1 MQNDEILIVQNYLRE
16 TFSNDEIQIRK
27 SDSDTNLCNIFIN
40 NISVGNILRDEDPD
54 DDEISYSLNIPISL
68 SSDNEMTHNQ
78 YLIKL
83 FNNNNIILSGRGSI
97 GDSQEVYLN
106 QGDEKEYIGI
116 IYKDDS
122 ASYTFTMSILDF
134 DLHLYQHQIQQL

>member
-27 SDSDTNLCNIFIN
+27 SDSDINLCNIFIS

-68 SSDNEMTHNQ
+68 SSDNEMTHSE

-83 FNNNNIILSGRGSI
+83 FNNDNIILSGRGSI
-97 GDSQEVYLN
+97 DDSQEVYLRQDN
-106 QGDEKEYIGI
+106 DEEYIGI

-122 ASYTFTMSILDF
+122 ASFSFTMSILDF
-134 DLHLYQHQIQQL
+134 DL

>member
-1 MQNDEILIVQNYLRE
+1 MQNDEILLVQNYLRE

-134 DLHLYQHQIQQL
+134 DL

>member
-1 MQNDEILIVQNYLRE
+1 MQNDEILIVQNYLME
-16 TFSNDEIQIRK
+16 TISNDEIQIRK

-40 NISVGNILRDEDPD
+40 NISVGNIFRDEDPD

-134 DLHLYQHQIQQL
+134 DL

>member
-1 MQNDEILIVQNYLRE
+1 MQNDEILVVQNYLRE

-40 NISVGNILRDEDPD
+40 NISVGNIFRDEDPD

-134 DLHLYQHQIQQL
+134 DL

>member
-68 SSDNEMTHNQ
+68 SSDNEMTNNQ

-134 DLHLYQHQIQQL
+134 DL

>member
-27 SDSDTNLCNIFIN
+27 SDSDINLCNIFIS

-68 SSDNEMTHNQ
+68 SSDNEMTHSE

-83 FNNNNIILSGRGSI
+83 FNNDNIILSGRGSI
-97 GDSQEVYLN
+97 DDSQEVYLKQDN
-106 QGDEKEYIGI
+106 DKEYIGI

-122 ASYTFTMSILDF
+122 ASFSFTMSILDF
-134 DLHLYQHQIQQL
+134 DL

>member
-122 ASYTFTMSILDF
+122 ASYNFTMSILDF
-134 DLHLYQHQIQQL
+134 DL

>member
-40 NISVGNILRDEDPD
+40 NISVGNIFRDEDPD

-68 SSDNEMTHNQ
+68 SYDNKMTHNQ

-134 DLHLYQHQIQQL
+134 DL

>member
-40 NISVGNILRDEDPD
+40 NISVGSILRDEDPD

-83 FNNNNIILSGRGSI
+83 FNNNNIILSGRCSI

-134 DLHLYQHQIQQL
+134 DL

>member
-27 SDSDTNLCNIFIN
+27 SDSDINLCNIFIS

-68 SSDNEMTHNQ
+68 SSDNEMPHSQ
-78 YLIKL
+78 YLTKL
-83 FNNNNIILSGRGSI
+83 FNNDNITLSGRGSI
-97 GDSQEVYLN
+97 DDSQEVYLK
-106 QGDEKEYIGI
+106 QDEDEEYIGI

-122 ASYTFTMSILDF
+122 ASFSFTMSILDF
-134 DLHLYQHQIQQL
+134 DL

>member
-68 SSDNEMTHNQ
+68 SSDNKMTHNQ

-134 DLHLYQHQIQQL
+134 DL

>member
-27 SDSDTNLCNIFIN
+27 SDSDINLCNIFIS

-68 SSDNEMTHNQ
+68 SSDNEMTHSQ
-78 YLIKL
+78 YLTKL
-83 FNNNNIILSGRGSI
+83 FNNDNIILSGRGSI
-97 GDSQEVYLN
+97 DHSQEVYLRQDN
-106 QGDEKEYIGI
+106 DEEYIGI

-122 ASYTFTMSILDF
+122 ASFSFTMSILDF
-134 DLHLYQHQIQQL
+134 EL

>member
-27 SDSDTNLCNIFIN
+27 SDSDIKLCNIFIS

-68 SSDNEMTHNQ
+68 SSDNEMTHSE

-83 FNNNNIILSGRGSI
+83 FNNDNIILSGRGSI
-97 GDSQEVYLN
+97 DDSQEVYLKQDN
-106 QGDEKEYIGI
+106 DKEYIGI

-122 ASYTFTMSILDF
+122 ASFSFTMSILDF
-134 DLHLYQHQIQQL
+134 DL

>member
-68 SSDNEMTHNQ
+68 PSDNEMTHNQ

-134 DLHLYQHQIQQL
+134 DL

>member
-1 MQNDEILIVQNYLRE
+1 MQN
-16 TFSNDEIQIRK
+16 
-27 SDSDTNLCNIFIN
+27 
-40 NISVGNILRDEDPD
+40 
-54 DDEISYSLNIPISL
+54 DEISYSLNIPISL

-134 DLHLYQHQIQQL
+134 DL

>member
-16 TFSNDEIQIRK
+16 TFSNDDIQIRK

-40 NISVGNILRDEDPD
+40 NISVGNIFRDEDPD

-134 DLHLYQHQIQQL
+134 DL

>member
-97 GDSQEVYLN
+97 GDSQEVYLS
-106 QGDEKEYIGI
+106 QSDEKEYIGI

-134 DLHLYQHQIQQL
+134 DL

>member
-27 SDSDTNLCNIFIN
+27 SESDTNLCNIFIN

-134 DLHLYQHQIQQL
+134 DL

>member
-40 NISVGNILRDEDPD
+40 NISVGNIFRDEDPD

-68 SSDNEMTHNQ
+68 SSDSKITHSQ
-78 YLIKL
+78 YLKNL
-83 FNNNNIILSGRGSI
+83 FNNNDISLSGRGSI
-97 GDSQEVYLN
+97 DDSQEVYLN
-106 QGDEKEYIGI
+106 RNDENEYIGI

-122 ASYTFTMSILDF
+122 ASFTFTMSILDF
-134 DLHLYQHQIQQL
+134 DL

>member
-1 MQNDEILIVQNYLRE
+1 
-16 TFSNDEIQIRK
+16 
-27 SDSDTNLCNIFIN
+27 
-40 NISVGNILRDEDPD
+40 
-54 DDEISYSLNIPISL
+54 
-68 SSDNEMTHNQ
+68 MTHNQ

-97 GDSQEVYLN
+97 GDSQEVYLS

-134 DLHLYQHQIQQL
+134 DL

>member
-40 NISVGNILRDEDPD
+40 NISVGNIFRDKDPD

-134 DLHLYQHQIQQL
+134 DL

>member
-27 SDSDTNLCNIFIN
+27 LDSDTNLCNIFIN

-83 FNNNNIILSGRGSI
+83 CNNNNIILSGRGSI

-134 DLHLYQHQIQQL
+134 DL

>member
-27 SDSDTNLCNIFIN
+27 LDSDTNLCNIFIN
-40 NISVGNILRDEDPD
+40 NISVGNIFRDEDPD

-97 GDSQEVYLN
+97 GDSQEVYLS

-134 DLHLYQHQIQQL
+134 DL

>member
-106 QGDEKEYIGI
+106 QDDEKEYIGI

-134 DLHLYQHQIQQL
+134 DL

>member
-40 NISVGNILRDEDPD
+40 NISVGNIFRDEDPD
-54 DDEISYSLNIPISL
+54 DDEISYSLNIPIYL

-134 DLHLYQHQIQQL
+134 DL

>member
-40 NISVGNILRDEDPD
+40 NISVGNIFRDEDPD

-116 IYKDDS
+116 IYKNDS

-134 DLHLYQHQIQQL
+134 DL

>member
-40 NISVGNILRDEDPD
+40 NISVGNIFRDEDPD

-78 YLIKL
+78 YLLKL
-83 FNNNNIILSGRGSI
+83 FNNTNIILSGRGSI

-134 DLHLYQHQIQQL
+134 DL